1 MVSFFPF
8 LDVQK
13 LAKEAQR
20 KSRLW
25 RSLNM
30 DAVKGFLARFKK
42 NRV

>member
-13 LAKEAQR
+13 LAEEAQR

-25 RSLNM
+25 PSVNM
-30 DAVKGFLARFKK
+30 DAVRSFFARFKK